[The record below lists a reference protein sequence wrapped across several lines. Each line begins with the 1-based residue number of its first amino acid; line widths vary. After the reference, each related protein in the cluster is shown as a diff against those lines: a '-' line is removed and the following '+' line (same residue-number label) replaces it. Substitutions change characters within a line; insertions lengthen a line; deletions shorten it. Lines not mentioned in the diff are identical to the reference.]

1 MRDAKV
7 EEVEHISDDSDED
20 TRDDTQNQA
29 KLTVAIFPQHQVIVF
44 FFSILV
50 LFISIMLENAKN
62 NDSTFFQLA
71 QSRNSDF
78 SQKM

>member
-29 KLTVAIFPQHQVIVF
+29 KLTVAIFPQHQVSVFYF
-44 FFSILV
+44 FFNTR
-50 LFISIMLENAKN
+50 FIYFYNVGKCKKQRFYVF
-62 NDSTFFQLA
+62 ST
-71 QSRNSDF
+71 RP
-78 SQKM
+78 K

>member
-29 KLTVAIFPQHQVIVF
+29 KITVAIFPQHQV
-44 FFSILV
+44 SD
-50 LFISIMLENAKN
+50 ISEYE
-62 NDSTFFQLA
+62 
-71 QSRNSDF
+71 
-78 SQKM
+78 